1 MLSLFLFGFLFA
13 FLGYTP
19 PSVLNMTA
27 LKIRLDNDQKEFTK
41 FSLGVLSIVFIQVI
55 LSIYLTDYI
64 SKNPE
69 ILTLLEKLGIIVL
82 LVLSIYF
89 FKKNTKEKRQIKHKK
104 GIKSSF
110 FTGVLLSMLN
120 MFAIPFFSA
129 VIVFL
134 MNFNIMNFE
143 VVSIFLFVIGAVTGA
158 YVILYLYGKYAPK
171 IQQKT
176 GNMMQNINLILCFIT
191 LAFAVFTFLK
201 FVV

>member
-27 LKIRLDNDQKEFTK
+27 LKIRIDSNQKEFTK
-41 FSLGVLSIVFIQVI
+41 FSLGVSLIVFVQAS
-55 LSIYLTDYI
+55 LSIYLTNYV

-69 ILTLLEKLGIIVL
+69 FLALLEKLGVIVL
-82 LVLSIYF
+82 LGLSIYF

-104 GIKSSF
+104 ETKNSF
-110 FTGVLLSMLN
+110 LTGLLLSTLN
-120 MFAIPFFSA
+120 MFAIPFFSGVTA
-129 VIVFL
+129 FL
-134 MNFNIMNFE
+134 VGFNMMNFE
-143 VVSIFLFVIGAVTGA
+143 VVSIFIFVIGSVTGA

-176 GNMMQNINLILCFIT
+176 GSFTQNINLILCYIT
-191 LAFAVFTFLK
+191 AGFALFTFLK

>member
-27 LKIRLDNDQKEFTK
+27 LKIRIDSNQKEFTK
-41 FSLGVLSIVFIQVI
+41 FSLGVSLIVFVQAS
-55 LSIYLTDYI
+55 LSIYLTNYV

-69 ILTLLEKLGIIVL
+69 FLALLEKLGVIVL
-82 LVLSIYF
+82 LGLSIYF
-89 FKKNTKEKRQIKHKK
+89 FKKNTKEKRQIQHKK
-104 GIKSSF
+104 ETKNSF
-110 FTGVLLSMLN
+110 LTGLLLSTLN
-120 MFAIPFFSA
+120 MFAIPFFSGVTA
-129 VIVFL
+129 FL
-134 MNFNIMNFE
+134 VGFNMMNFE
-143 VVSIFLFVIGAVTGA
+143 VVSIFIFVIGSVTGA

-176 GNMMQNINLILCFIT
+176 GSFTQNINLILCYIT
-191 LAFAVFTFLK
+191 AGFALFTFLK

>member
-27 LKIRLDNDQKEFTK
+27 LKIRIDSNQKEFTK
-41 FSLGVLSIVFIQVI
+41 FSLGVSLIVFVQAS
-55 LSIYLTDYI
+55 LSIYLTNYV

-69 ILTLLEKLGIIVL
+69 FLALLEKLGVIVL
-82 LVLSIYF
+82 LGLSIYF
-89 FKKNTKEKRQIKHKK
+89 FKKNTKEKRQIQHKK
-104 GIKSSF
+104 EIKNSF
-110 FTGVLLSMLN
+110 LTGLVLSTLN
-120 MFAIPFFSA
+120 MFAIPFFSGVTA
-129 VIVFL
+129 FL
-134 MNFNIMNFE
+134 VGFNMMNFE
-143 VVSIFLFVIGAVTGA
+143 VVSIFIFVIGAVTGA

-176 GNMMQNINLILCFIT
+176 GSFTQNINLILCYIT
-191 LAFAVFTFLK
+191 AGFALFTFLK